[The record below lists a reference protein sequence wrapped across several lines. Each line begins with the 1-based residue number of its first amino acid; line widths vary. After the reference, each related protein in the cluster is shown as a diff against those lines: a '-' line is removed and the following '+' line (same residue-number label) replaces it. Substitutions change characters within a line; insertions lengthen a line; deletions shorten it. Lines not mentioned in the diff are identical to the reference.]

1 MLSQHDF
8 NRALVRNLEAKRAQF
23 GVSMTAMAALC
34 GVAPRTYQTWVSDG
48 TTPKVYA
55 LYVLW
60 KRMGIPWEGF
70 LDAIDGTEAS

>member
-8 NRALVRNLEAKRAQF
+8 NRALVRNLEAKRAQL

-55 LYVLW
+55 LYVLR
-60 KRMGIPWEGF
+60 KRVGIPWTE
-70 LDAIDGTEAS
+70 LIDAVDA